1 MGLGRVGG
9 AARGWEL
16 ARRQIQRTLKQAK
29 SWQNWAESGTV
40 KYTVT
45 FSNGTERTYTRT
57 LSNEVLP
64 QAAYTIPGVTVNV
77 GENIAVDV
85 EISYTNGNGSFTV
98 SGSGY
103 LA

>member
-1 MGLGRVGG
+1 MTVSVSGNNLQVAIPDLGG
-9 AARGWEL
+9 AGA
-16 ARRQIQRTLKQAK
+16 
-29 SWQNWAESGTV
+29 QNWAESGTV